1 MRYVMSYLELVSWQ
15 EAGIWQ
21 LLVNTAREWALRDQD
36 PRQLMEVAADHPLLI
51 GAHNPLWM
59 SYVVPREKR
68 D

>member
-1 MRYVMSYLELVSWQ
+1 MAYTQLLNWQ

-21 LLVNTAREWALRDQD
+21 SLVNTAREWALNAQD
-36 PRQLMEVAADHPLLI
+36 PCQLIEVAADHPRLI

-59 SYVVPREKR
+59 SYVVPREER